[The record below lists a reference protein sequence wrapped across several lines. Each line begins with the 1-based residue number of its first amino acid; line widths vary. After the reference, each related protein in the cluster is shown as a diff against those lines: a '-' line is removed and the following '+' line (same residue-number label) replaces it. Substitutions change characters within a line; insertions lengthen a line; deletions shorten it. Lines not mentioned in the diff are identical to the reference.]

1 MANTLS
7 CALAVLSILLLGNA
21 LFGGFYRIIRATRC
35 VLRILLSVGIYAT
48 AYVAGHN
55 PIFAEALGSMKLVI
69 LGISAII
76 IAIVFID
83 LAKMV
88 KKDKNRRGARRRH
101 TPAHN

>member
-7 CALAVLSILLLGNA
+7 CALAVLSILLFGNA

-35 VLRILLSVGIYAT
+35 VLRILFSVGIYAT

-55 PIFAEALGSMKLVI
+55 PVFAEALSSMKLVI

-88 KKDKNRRGARRRH
+88 KKDRHRGARRRH